1 MLPVLQGNDVDDRD
15 SAWSGFLW
23 GAKIPNKKLYM
34 QLKNDML
41 EFAVTPLLPSRSY
54 SEIIASMILAGWGTV
69 NDVTGERCISNDEM
83 RSLLLKVDDE
93 FRSRILW
100 QAQRWSGEKDENS
113 HSRWKKQLSD
123 LLRIWPRQLSARS
136 PNTSARLCELAFS
149 SGEQFPTIAA
159 LVLPLLSRIERDH
172 LMLPSPHTSE
182 DNIIDRYPEKALALL
197 YTVLPDNTL
206 AWPYGMEKILQ
217 QIADADGKLNCDD
230 RLISLKRQWDS
241 R

>member
-1 MLPVLQGNDVDDRD
+1 
-15 SAWSGFLW
+15 
-23 GAKIPNKKLYM
+23 M
-34 QLKNDML
+34 QLKSDML
-41 EFAVTPLLPSRSY
+41 EFAVAPLLSSRSY

-69 NDVTGERCISNDEM
+69 DDATGGRCISNDEM

-93 FRSRILW
+93 FRSRVLW
-100 QAQRWSGEKDENS
+100 QAQRWSEEKDKNS
-113 HSRWKKQLSD
+113 HSRWKKQLSE
-123 LLRIWPRQLSARS
+123 LLQIWPRQLSARS

-159 LVLPLLSRIERDH
+159 LVLPLLSKIERDH
-172 LMLPSPHTSE
+172 LMLPSLYKSG
-182 DNIIDRYPEKALALL
+182 DNIIDRYPEQALALL

-217 QIADADGKLNCDD
+217 QIEEADNKLNRDD